1 MTTNKTVIYDAAF
14 SRWGFDSQVMA
25 LAEESSE
32 LAAACSRFINHKTNG
47 SKVAEEAADVEIML
61 EQLRHNGMGN
71 MIDREKKRKLSRL
84 AQVVGVETQP
94 LMPFGPSVLGLIEEA
109 AEQIELA
116 STLYKDR
123 QTNNRYASARA
134 RMAMSLLMQ
143 AAQIMIREQQYAE
156 RMVALVKSD
165 E

>member
-14 SRWGFDSQVMA
+14 SRWGFDSQVLA

-71 MIDREKKRKLSRL
+71 MIDQEKNRKLTRL
-84 AQVVGVETQP
+84 AQVVGVEVQP
-94 LMPFGPSVLGLIEEA
+94 LQSFGPSVLGLIEGA
-109 AEQIELA
+109 AEQIDIA

-123 QTNNRYASARA
+123 QTSNRFASARA
-134 RMAMSLLMQ
+134 RMAISLLMQ
-143 AAQIMIREQQYAE
+143 AAQKMMREQQYAE
-156 RMVALVKSD
+156 RMATKVEND